1 MERKYSVLMSLYH
14 KESPNALIQS
24 VDSMLDQSILPDEI
38 IIMKDGPLTDDLDKA
53 LTKYEDNPIIKLISL
68 KENVG
73 LGKALNIGLEY
84 CKNNII
90 VRMDTD
96 DVSEPNRC
104 QIQLSFL
111 NDHKDISIV
120 GTAVSEFVDHEDNIV
135 ALKEV
140 LEKHDDI
147 KKQIKF
153 RNPMNHPTVMFRKKD
168 ILAVGSYQHWH
179 LNEDYYLWLRLMKNG
194 YKFANLNEP
203 FVKMRITDDTYL
215 RRGGYK
221 YFVAQKKMQDYMLQ
235 EKMINVFE
243 YIYNVSIRFVARVLL
258 PNRVRKQLYLNLLR
272 KKQ

>member
-111 NDHKDISIV
+111 NDH
-120 GTAVSEFVDHEDNIV
+120 
-135 ALKEV
+135 
-140 LEKHDDI
+140 
-147 KKQIKF
+147 
-153 RNPMNHPTVMFRKKD
+153 
-168 ILAVGSYQHWH
+168 
-179 LNEDYYLWLRLMKNG
+179 
-194 YKFANLNEP
+194 
-203 FVKMRITDDTYL
+203 
-215 RRGGYK
+215 
-221 YFVAQKKMQDYMLQ
+221 
-235 EKMINVFE
+235 
-243 YIYNVSIRFVARVLL
+243 
-258 PNRVRKQLYLNLLR
+258 
-272 KKQ
+272 